1 MGAFRGRL
9 TATREA
15 KVSETD
21 KPIRVSDR
29 GEDYEV
35 HVDVANDCT
44 IRVTCLDSSGA
55 VAHIPRLTPF
65 EARR

>member
-1 MGAFRGRL
+1 MS
-9 TATREA
+9 EA
-15 KVSETD
+15 D
-21 KPIRVSDR
+21 KPVRISDR

-55 VAHIPRLTPF
+55 VSHIPRLTPF
-65 EARR
+65 EASMIARNISRAATRADER

>member
-1 MGAFRGRL
+1 M
-9 TATREA
+9 
-15 KVSETD
+15 SETD

-55 VAHIPRLTPF
+55 VGHLPRLTPF
-65 EARR
+65 EAGMIARNINRAAERADAR